1 MNLYEELKSEFNK
14 LYVSDYLKFDEARD
28 GLKIVF
34 IKKFRVRIFFEN
46 HFEWMQQNAISS
58 KVIGNTMYLWRR
70 K

>member
-1 MNLYEELKSEFNK
+1 MKLYEEVK
-14 LYVSDYLKFDEARD
+14 LDYSDMPIGVTSIFKEARD
-28 GLKIVF
+28 G
-34 IKKFRVRIFFEN
+34 IKVDLATKRDVRIFFES